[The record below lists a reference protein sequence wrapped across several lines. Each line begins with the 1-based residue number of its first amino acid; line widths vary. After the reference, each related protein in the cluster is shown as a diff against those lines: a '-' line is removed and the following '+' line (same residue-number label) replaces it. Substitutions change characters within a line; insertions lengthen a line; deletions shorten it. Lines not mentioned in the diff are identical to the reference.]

1 MNVCGVVLA
10 AGAGSRFGG
19 PKALASL
26 PDGTPWVA
34 RAVETLLEA
43 GCLDVLV
50 TLGADRSRAV
60 ALVPASATVVP
71 VPDWA
76 GGLAASVLAALHAAA
91 MTDADAILLVPVD
104 TPELSVA
111 SCRRV
116 LGAGAPLA
124 RATYRGEPGHPVLI
138 GRAHWA
144 ALASRLDG
152 DRGAGRYLAEHGAV
166 LVECGDLWHGRDVDE
181 PVTCPVAP
189 RPSGHALRA
198 TPSA

>member
-34 RAVETLLEA
+34 RAVETLLRA
-43 GCLDVLV
+43 GCSDVLV
-50 TLGADRSRAV
+50 ALGAGRSEAA

-71 VPDWA
+71 VPEWS
-76 GGLAASVLAALHAAA
+76 GGLAASVRAALHAAA
-91 MTDADAILLVPVD
+91 MTDADAVLLVPVD
-104 TPELSVA
+104 TPDLSVA

-116 LGAGAPLA
+116 LSAGAVLA

-138 GRAHWA
+138 GRTHWA
-144 ALASRLDG
+144 ALASTLDG
-152 DRGAGRYLAEHGAV
+152 DRGAGRYLAEQGAV
-166 LVECGDLWHGRDVDE
+166 VVECGDLWHGRDIDE
-181 PVTCPVAP
+181 PVVPPVAARSP
-189 RPSGHALRA
+189 RHPLR
-198 TPSA
+198 